1 MWFFTTLNVGMSVA
15 FRAAIANPAQW
26 IPADGAKQMK
36 KLPLTLAAVT
46 LFAAAQTGHAAQI
59 AIDFDGLQGGQN
71 VFLERPG
78 NFYSGGLGSLGS
90 GPGPDYGIT
99 FLPRDSTSA
108 EPRAICKDIP
118 TCSPAVG
125 NALFI
130 FGDALNDKEHGTIM
144 RIDGGFRG
152 VFEFDAAI
160 AAGVGAVVSTRT
172 ALNSTGNISIGLIS
186 NPNLQDD
193 CVRLECPFYHYA
205 FDLALDPFTPDDVVA
220 HYIIF
225 DTHRTDAIFIDNIV
239 FHDLI
244 LPETPTTAV
253 PEPGS
258 ILLVATALAGLLL
271 ARPRRRKPPLPL
283 GTAAELARI

>member
-1 MWFFTTLNVGMSVA
+1 MKPVLCLLT
-15 FRAAIANPAQW
+15 AA
-26 IPADGAKQMK
+26 
-36 KLPLTLAAVT
+36 T
-46 LFAAAQTGHAAQI
+46 LFATAQTGHAAQTI
-59 AIDFDGLQGGQN
+59 VDFDGLQGGQN

-78 NFYSGGLGSLGS
+78 DFYSGGLGSLGS

-99 FLPRDSTSA
+99 FLPRDATSH

-130 FGDALNDKEHGTIM
+130 FGDEQNGTEHGAI
-144 RIDGGFRG
+144 IQVEGGFRG

-160 AAGVGAVVSTRT
+160 AAGVGAIVTTRT
-172 ALNSTGNISIGLIS
+172 ALNSTGNITIGLID

-193 CVRLECPFYHYA
+193 CARLECPFYHYS
-205 FDLALDPFTPDDVVA
+205 FNLALDPYTPDDVVA

-225 DTHRTDAIFIDNIV
+225 NTERTDAIFIDNIV

-244 LPETPTTAV
+244 LPETTSV
-253 PEPGS
+253 PEPG
-258 ILLVATALAGLLL
+258 TLLL
-271 ARPRRRKPPLPL
+271 FGAGAAAIAWSRRKRRP
-283 GTAAELARI
+283 A